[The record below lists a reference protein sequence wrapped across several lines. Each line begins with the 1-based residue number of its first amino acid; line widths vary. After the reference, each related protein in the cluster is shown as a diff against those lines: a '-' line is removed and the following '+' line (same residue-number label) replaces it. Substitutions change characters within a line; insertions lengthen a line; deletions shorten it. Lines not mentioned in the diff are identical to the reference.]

1 MIHAVISQL
10 SKANLLARAPLI
22 LFLTVTGTASNVS
35 GLMSLLDMTKPSSEA
50 ERVIQMTDEHV
61 LNSRT
66 LYSEVDHWTSLP
78 GVRPEAIDNETLWLA
93 RCIFSE
99 TKDPR
104 EMILVAWVVR
114 NRVDTGYRGR
124 TSYRSVVLDPFQF
137 SAFNPSSSARYFY
150 SNLKTHSKVYG
161 WDAALRAA
169 YQVRTADRSE
179 RPFSERT
186 RHFYSERSM
195 VGRSMPLWAGGIEP
209 VDLLEQEIDEKR
221 FRFYEGIS

>member
-35 GLMSLLDMTKPSSEA
+35 GLMSLLDATKSSSQA
-50 ERVIQMTDEHV
+50 ERVNQIAEEHV

-66 LYSEVDHWTSLP
+66 LYSDVDHWTTLP
-78 GVRPEAIDNETLWLA
+78 GVRPEAIDEETLWLA

-99 TKDPR
+99 TKDPQ

-114 NRVDTGYRGR
+114 NRVETRYRGR
-124 TSYRSVVLDPFQF
+124 TSYKSVILDPFQF

-150 SNLKTHSKVYG
+150 SNLQADSKVFG
-161 WDAALRAA
+161 WDAALRTA
-169 YQVRTADRSE
+169 YQVRTSHRSE
-179 RPFSERT
+179 RPFSEHT

-195 VGRSMPLWAGGIEP
+195 VGRNVPLWAGGIEP
-209 VDLLEQEIDEKR
+209 VELLEQEIDEKR
-221 FRFYEGIS
+221 FRFYEGVS